1 MFPQSALTC
10 NILPPLFLYR
20 AAASKAFLFLRL
32 SSKKSST
39 SGGEREARDREGRR
53 RSGSGER
60 EREVRRR
67 WRERIG
73 SSRDEAGRSKVRG
86 IWAAWW
92 AGPDY
97 FLLLLLS
104 FPFSF
109 SFFFIIYH
117 SKLLF

>member
-1 MFPQSALTC
+1 VE
-10 NILPPLFLYR
+10 N
-20 AAASKAFLFLRL
+20 
-32 SSKKSST
+32 
-39 SGGEREARDREGRR
+39 
-53 RSGSGER
+53 ER
-60 EREVRRR
+60 ERGRR
-67 WRERIG
+67 WRIG
-73 SSRDEAGRSKVRG
+73 SSGDEAGRSKVRG

-104 FPFSF
+104 FPFFF

>member
-1 MFPQSALTC
+1 ME
-10 NILPPLFLYR
+10 N
-20 AAASKAFLFLRL
+20 
-32 SSKKSST
+32 
-39 SGGEREARDREGRR
+39 
-53 RSGSGER
+53 

-67 WRERIG
+67 WSERIG

-117 SKLLF
+117 SKLLFKDSLKMLRRRLASRLSRLSVRR